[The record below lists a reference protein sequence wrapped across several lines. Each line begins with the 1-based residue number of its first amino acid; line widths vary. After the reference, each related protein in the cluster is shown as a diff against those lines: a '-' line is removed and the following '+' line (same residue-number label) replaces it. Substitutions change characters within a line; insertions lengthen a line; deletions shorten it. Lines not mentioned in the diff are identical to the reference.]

1 MLPRTV
7 LSIDPPAFCTTVE
20 GLVAPG
26 LRQRPVA
33 VAAPG
38 ADRATILA
46 LSAEARMAGITRGMP
61 VAKAKK
67 VCPDLILRPPNPQLY
82 ARASRALH
90 EILQRYAPI
99 IEPRGYGHAY
109 LDITGTGRL
118 FGPPIDV
125 AMKLWRESRER
136 LRLPLAVGVAG
147 NKLVSHAASTVLK
160 SWTDQQA
167 VERTGGQALG
177 VDSGTEAGFLAPE
190 SVVLLPDLDD
200 RIRTRLDDYQL
211 ERIGEIQAIADQEL
225 AAVFGP
231 PGRTLGAHAR
241 GIDQRPVLPPA
252 VKAEF
257 RAVHT
262 LGNDSNSR
270 ELLHRILRHLTERL
284 GSRLRARQ
292 LVARRLTLHLA
303 YTDYMTVRRSMAVPM
318 AALDGEL
325 YEAARRALRLEPR
338 TVALRAIGVVVDRFL
353 EADPQLELGL
363 DGSASKNS
371 QRDSVAAPRL
381 GGDGSDR
388 ERQQAMQHAIDRI
401 KTRWGRRGLKTAGE
415 NGRRDRP

>member
-1 MLPRTV
+1 MLLFRPI
-7 LSIDPPAFCTTVE
+7 LSVDPPAFCTTVE

-46 LSAEARMAGITRGMP
+46 LSAEARAAGVTRGMP
-61 VAKAKK
+61 VSKAQK

-99 IEPRGYGHAY
+99 IEPRGYGHAF
-109 LDITGTGRL
+109 LDISGTERL

-125 AMKLWRESRER
+125 AHKLWKESGAR
-136 LRLPLAVGVAG
+136 LRLPLAIGVAG
-147 NKLVSHAASTVLK
+147 NKLVSQAASSVLK
-160 SWTDQQA
+160 EIDGGQA
-167 VERTGGQALG
+167 VRRSGGQALG
-177 VDSGTEAGFLAPE
+177 VETGTEARFLAPE
-190 SVVLLPDLDD
+190 SIILLPDLDD
-200 RIRTRLDDYQL
+200 RMRTRLDDYQL
-211 ERIGEIQAIADQEL
+211 DLIGDIQAISDAQL

-231 PGRTLGAHAR
+231 PGYTLGGYAR
-241 GIDQRPVLPPA
+241 GIDPRPVLPPA

-284 GSRLRARQ
+284 GARLRARQ
-292 LVARRLTLHLA
+292 LGARRITLHIA
-303 YTDYMTVRRSMAVPM
+303 YTDYHTARRSVTVPP
-318 AALDGEL
+318 AALDAEL
-325 YEAARRALRLEPR
+325 YQVARKALLMEPR
-338 TVALRAIGVVVDRFL
+338 TVAIRAIGVVVDRFS
-353 EADPQLELGL
+353 EADAQMELFGGDNGAARPLERQG
-363 DGSASKNS
+363 
-371 QRDSVAAPRL
+371 RVAASAPRPT
-381 GGDGSDR
+381 DPDR
-388 ERQQAMQHAIDRI
+388 ARPQAMQGAIDRI
-401 KTRWGRRGLKTAGE
+401 QSRWGKRGL
-415 NGRRDRP
+415 RVLR